1 MNARPEQASRFLAL
15 VVLLA
20 AVAPGCSI
28 TTPPPG
34 GRLSSSQQILATE
47 AVDRALARVEWPDIK
62 KRKVFIDVAAPSGDQ
77 ERSYLAN
84 TVAAEVAA
92 RGAILAPDLKS
103 ADTALLVNADAIGLE
118 QNRTFVGLPA
128 VESALIPIGVP
139 EITVYN
145 SEREESYAR
154 IELVFA
160 DLKKGGVLARTGP
173 LDSETWAQER
183 KYIVI
188 PTHDSNT
195 EQLKNHP
202 R

>member
-1 MNARPEQASRFLAL
+1 M
-15 VVLLA
+15 
-20 AVAPGCSI
+20 

-34 GRLSSSQQILATE
+34 GRLSTSQQILATE
-47 AVDRALARVEWPDIK
+47 AVDRTLARVEWPDIK
-62 KRKVFIDVAAPSGDQ
+62 KKKVFIDVAAPSGDQ
-77 ERSYLAN
+77 EKAYLAN

-103 ADTALLVNADAIGLE
+103 ADYALLVNADAIGLE

-145 SEREESYAR
+145 SEREEGFAK

-160 DLKKGGVLARTGP
+160 DLKKGGVIARSGP
-173 LDSETWAQER
+173 IDSETWQQDR
-183 KYIVI
+183 QYLVI

-195 EQLKNHP
+195 EELKNNP

>member
-1 MNARPEQASRFLAL
+1 MYARPEQAGRFLAL

-47 AVDRALARVEWPDIK
+47 AVDRALARVEWPDIRK
-62 KRKVFIDVAAPSGDQ
+62 KKVFIDVAAPSGD
-77 ERSYLAN
+77 EEKAYLAN
-84 TVAAEVAA
+84 TVAAEAA
-92 RGAILAPDLKS
+92 SRGAILAPDMKS
-103 ADTALLVNADAIGLE
+103 ADTALIVNADAIGLE
-118 QNRTFVGLPA
+118 QNKTFVGLPA
-128 VESALIPIGVP
+128 VESSMIPIGVP
-139 EITVYN
+139 ELTVYS

-160 DLKKGGVLARTGP
+160 DLKKGGVLARSGP
-173 LDSETWAQER
+173 LDSETWAHER
-183 KYIVI
+183 KYVVI

-195 EQLKNHP
+195 EELKKHP